1 MSYVLVFAPLIGFLL
16 TICFG
21 KLLGD
26 RISQILTS
34 SLVLVSAL
42 ISFFYFFKFISND
55 TAIINDQ
62 IINWLS
68 SGKLNFDWSIYI
80 DPLTSL
86 MLVVITSISFLVHI
100 YSIEYMSHDKSKPRF
115 MAYLSF
121 FTFAMIMLVTADN
134 FVQLFFGWEGVG
146 LASYLLIGFWYHKNS
161 ANKAAIKAF
170 IVNRIGDFGLAIGI
184 FIIYKYLGTLNYEE
198 VFDRLI
204 TLNDKTIS
212 ILGIEGSIISFIAFF
227 LFIGAMGKSAQIFL
241 HTWLP
246 DAMEGPTPVSAL
258 IHAATMVT
266 AGVFL
271 VVNCSPIFENSI
283 FVLNLILVIG
293 ASTALFAATI
303 ALVQNDIKKVIAYS
317 TCSQLGY
324 MFVATGLGAYH
335 IAMFHLFTHAFFKA
349 LLFLGAGSV
358 IHSMKDEQDMRR
370 MGGLWN
376 KIPITY
382 VFMIIGT
389 LAITGFPFLSGFF
402 SKDAIIEAT
411 YYSQSKF
418 GGYAMVVCI
427 LTALLTA
434 MYSWRLIIRT
444 FHGNFKNINLDLKDV
459 KDSGLIIILPLLLLS
474 IGAVSSGFV
483 FKELLIG
490 IDFIKFWDNSIYFKE
505 NFELKHPPF
514 WFLIITPMFTT
525 FAIPLSFY
533 IFLKNKKIIDDIKA
547 RHQPLY
553 NFLINKWYFDEI
565 YDFIFVRPIKKIG
578 DKFWKIG
585 DIFIIDGFGPNGF
598 AKIAKIISIKAV
610 KFQSGFLYHY
620 AFVMLIFLSIFL
632 TLIII

>member
-21 KLLGD
+21 KLLRD

-34 SLVLVSAL
+34 SLVLVSTL

-86 MLVVITSISFLVHI
+86 MLVIITSISFLVHI

-115 MAYLSF
+115 MAYLSL

-161 ANKAAIKAF
+161 ANQAAIKAF

-198 VFDRLI
+198 VFDGLI

-271 VVNCSPIFENSI
+271 VVKCSPIFENSI
-283 FVLNLILVIG
+283 VVLNLILVIG

-418 GGYAMVVCI
+418 AGYAMVVCI
-427 LTALLTA
+427 FTALLTA

-444 FHGNFKNINLDLKDV
+444 FHGNFNNMNLDLKDV
-459 KDSGLIIILPLLLLS
+459 KDSGLIIVLPLLLLS
-474 IGAVSSGFV
+474 IGAVSSGFA

-490 IDFIKFWDNSIYFKE
+490 IDFINFWDNSIYFKE
-505 NFELKHPPF
+505 NFELKHPPY
-514 WFLIITPMFTT
+514 WFLILTPMFATL
-525 FAIPLSFY
+525 AIPLSFY

-565 YDFIFVRPIKKIG
+565 YDFIFVRPVKKIG

-598 AKIAKIISIKAV
+598 AKIAKIISIRAV

>member
-26 RISQILTS
+26 RISQTLTS
-34 SLVLVSAL
+34 SLVLVSTL

-55 TAIINDQ
+55 TAIINDR

-271 VVNCSPIFENSI
+271 VVKCSPIFENSI
-283 FVLNLILVIG
+283 FVLNLILIIG

-533 IFLKNKKIIDDIKA
+533 IFLKIRKLLMILKLDIS
-547 RHQPLY
+547 R
-553 NFLINKWYFDEI
+553 
-565 YDFIFVRPIKKIG
+565 
-578 DKFWKIG
+578 
-585 DIFIIDGFGPNGF
+585 FIIF
-598 AKIAKIISIKAV
+598 
-610 KFQSGFLYHY
+610 
-620 AFVMLIFLSIFL
+620 
-632 TLIII
+632 

>member
-34 SLVLVSAL
+34 SLVLVSTL

-55 TAIINDQ
+55 TAIINDR

-271 VVNCSPIFENSI
+271 VVKCSPIFENSI
-283 FVLNLILVIG
+283 FVLNLILIIG

>member
-21 KLLGD
+21 KLLRD

-34 SLVLVSAL
+34 SLVLVSTL

-86 MLVVITSISFLVHI
+86 MLVIITSISFLVHI

-161 ANKAAIKAF
+161 ANQAAIKAF

-198 VFDRLI
+198 VFDGLI

-271 VVNCSPIFENSI
+271 VVKCSPIFENSI
-283 FVLNLILVIG
+283 VVLNLILVIG

-418 GGYAMVVCI
+418 AGYAMVVCI
-427 LTALLTA
+427 FTALLTA

-444 FHGNFKNINLDLKDV
+444 FHGNFNNINLELKDV
-459 KDSGLIIILPLLLLS
+459 KDSGLIITLPLLLLS
-474 IGAVSSGFV
+474 IGAVSSGFA

-490 IDFIKFWDNSIYFKE
+490 VDFIKFWDNSIYFKE
-505 NFELKHPPF
+505 NFELKHPPY
-514 WFLIITPMFTT
+514 WFLILTPMFAT

-533 IFLKNKKIIDDIKA
+533 IFLKNKKIIDDIKT

-565 YDFIFVRPIKKIG
+565 YDFLFVRPIKKIG

-598 AKIAKIISIKAV
+598 AKIAKIISIRAV

>member
-26 RISQILTS
+26 RISQTLTS
-34 SLVLVSAL
+34 SLVLVSTL

-55 TAIINDQ
+55 TAIINDR

-271 VVNCSPIFENSI
+271 VVKCSPIFENSI
-283 FVLNLILVIG
+283 FVLNLILIIG

>member
-21 KLLGD
+21 KFLGD

-34 SLVLVSAL
+34 SLVLVSTL

-55 TAIINDQ
+55 TAIINDR

-271 VVNCSPIFENSI
+271 VVKCSPIFENSI
-283 FVLNLILVIG
+283 FVLNLILIIG

-444 FHGNFKNINLDLKDV
+444 FHGNFKNINLDLKEV

-474 IGAVSSGFV
+474 IGAVSSGFA
-483 FKELLIG
+483 FKDLLIG

>member
-34 SLVLVSAL
+34 SLVLVSTL

-55 TAIINDQ
+55 TAIINDR

-271 VVNCSPIFENSI
+271 VVKCSPIFENSI
-283 FVLNLILVIG
+283 FVLNLILIIG

-474 IGAVSSGFV
+474 IGAVSSGFA
-483 FKELLIG
+483 FKDLLIG

>member
-21 KLLGD
+21 KFLGD

-34 SLVLVSAL
+34 SLVLVSTL

-55 TAIINDQ
+55 TAIINDR

-86 MLVVITSISFLVHI
+86 MLVIITLISFLVHI

-271 VVNCSPIFENSI
+271 VVKCSPIFENSI
-283 FVLNLILVIG
+283 FVLNLILIIG

-444 FHGNFKNINLDLKDV
+444 FHGNFKNINLDLKEV

-474 IGAVSSGFV
+474 IGAVSSGFA
-483 FKELLIG
+483 FKDLLIG

>member
-1 MSYVLVFAPLIGFLL
+1 MSYVLVFAPLIGFIL

-34 SLVLVSAL
+34 SLVLVSTL

-55 TAIINDQ
+55 TAIINDR

-271 VVNCSPIFENSI
+271 VVKCSPIFENSI
-283 FVLNLILVIG
+283 FVLNLILIIG

-474 IGAVSSGFV
+474 IGAVSSGFA
-483 FKELLIG
+483 FKDLLIG

>member
-34 SLVLVSAL
+34 LLVLVSTL

-55 TAIINDQ
+55 TAIINDR

-271 VVNCSPIFENSI
+271 VVKCSPIFENSI
-283 FVLNLILVIG
+283 FVLNLILIIG

-444 FHGNFKNINLDLKDV
+444 FHGNFKNINLDLKEV

-474 IGAVSSGFV
+474 IGAVSSGFA
-483 FKELLIG
+483 FKDLLIG

>member
-26 RISQILTS
+26 RISQTLTS

-55 TAIINDQ
+55 TAIINDR

-271 VVNCSPIFENSI
+271 VVKCSPIFENSI
-283 FVLNLILVIG
+283 FVLNLILIIG

>member
-1 MSYVLVFAPLIGFLL
+1 
-16 TICFG
+16 
-21 KLLGD
+21 
-26 RISQILTS
+26 
-34 SLVLVSAL
+34 
-42 ISFFYFFKFISND
+42 
-55 TAIINDQ
+55 
-62 IINWLS
+62 
-68 SGKLNFDWSIYI
+68 
-80 DPLTSL
+80 

-271 VVNCSPIFENSI
+271 VVKCSPIFENSI
-283 FVLNLILVIG
+283 FVLNLILIIG

>member
-21 KLLGD
+21 KFLGD

-34 SLVLVSAL
+34 SLVLVSTL

-55 TAIINDQ
+55 TAIINDR

-271 VVNCSPIFENSI
+271 VVKCSPIFENSI
-283 FVLNLILVIG
+283 FVLNLILIIG

-474 IGAVSSGFV
+474 IGAVSSGFA
-483 FKELLIG
+483 FKDLLIG

>member
-26 RISQILTS
+26 RISQTLTS
-34 SLVLVSAL
+34 SLVLVSTL

-55 TAIINDQ
+55 TAIINDR

-271 VVNCSPIFENSI
+271 VVKCSPIFENSI
-283 FVLNLILVIG
+283 FVLNLILIIG

-444 FHGNFKNINLDLKDV
+444 FHGNFKNINLDLKEV

-474 IGAVSSGFV
+474 IGAVSSGFA
-483 FKELLIG
+483 FKDLLIG

>member
-21 KLLGD
+21 KLLRD

-34 SLVLVSAL
+34 SLVLVSTL

-86 MLVVITSISFLVHI
+86 MLVIITSISFLVHI

-115 MAYLSF
+115 MAYLSL

-161 ANKAAIKAF
+161 ANQAAIKAF

-198 VFDRLI
+198 VFDGLI

-271 VVNCSPIFENSI
+271 VVKCSPIFENSI
-283 FVLNLILVIG
+283 VVLNLILVIG

-418 GGYAMVVCI
+418 AGYAMVACI
-427 LTALLTA
+427 FTALLTA

-444 FHGNFKNINLDLKDV
+444 FHGNFNNMNLDLKDV
-459 KDSGLIIILPLLLLS
+459 KDSGLIITLPLLLLS
-474 IGAVSSGFV
+474 IGAVSSGFA

-490 IDFIKFWDNSIYFKE
+490 VDFIKFWDNSIYFKE
-505 NFELKHPPF
+505 NFELKHPPY
-514 WFLIITPMFTT
+514 WFLILTPMFAT

-533 IFLKNKKIIDDIKA
+533 IFLKNKKIIDDIKT

-565 YDFIFVRPIKKIG
+565 YDFLFVRPIKKIG

-598 AKIAKIISIKAV
+598 AKIAKIISIRAV

>member
-34 SLVLVSAL
+34 SLVLVSTL

-55 TAIINDQ
+55 TAIINDR

-271 VVNCSPIFENSI
+271 VVKCSPIFENSI
-283 FVLNLILVIG
+283 FVLNLILIIG

-474 IGAVSSGFV
+474 IGAVSSGFA

-553 NFLINKWYFDEI
+553 NFFN
-565 YDFIFVRPIKKIG
+565 
-578 DKFWKIG
+578 
-585 DIFIIDGFGPNGF
+585 
-598 AKIAKIISIKAV
+598 
-610 KFQSGFLYHY
+610 
-620 AFVMLIFLSIFL
+620 
-632 TLIII
+632 

>member
-21 KLLGD
+21 KFLGD

-34 SLVLVSAL
+34 SLVLVSTL

-55 TAIINDQ
+55 TAIINDR

-271 VVNCSPIFENSI
+271 VVKCSPIFENSI
-283 FVLNLILVIG
+283 FVLNLILIIG

-474 IGAVSSGFV
+474 IGAVSSGFA

>member
-1 MSYVLVFAPLIGFLL
+1 
-16 TICFG
+16 
-21 KLLGD
+21 
-26 RISQILTS
+26 
-34 SLVLVSAL
+34 
-42 ISFFYFFKFISND
+42 
-55 TAIINDQ
+55 
-62 IINWLS
+62 
-68 SGKLNFDWSIYI
+68 
-80 DPLTSL
+80 
-86 MLVVITSISFLVHI
+86 
-100 YSIEYMSHDKSKPRF
+100 
-115 MAYLSF
+115 
-121 FTFAMIMLVTADN
+121 
-134 FVQLFFGWEGVG
+134 
-146 LASYLLIGFWYHKNS
+146 
-161 ANKAAIKAF
+161 
-170 IVNRIGDFGLAIGI
+170 
-184 FIIYKYLGTLNYEE
+184 
-198 VFDRLI
+198 
-204 TLNDKTIS
+204 
-212 ILGIEGSIISFIAFF
+212 
-227 LFIGAMGKSAQIFL
+227 
-241 HTWLP
+241 
-246 DAMEGPTPVSAL
+246 
-258 IHAATMVT
+258 
-266 AGVFL
+266 
-271 VVNCSPIFENSI
+271 
-283 FVLNLILVIG
+283 
-293 ASTALFAATI
+293 
-303 ALVQNDIKKVIAYS
+303 
-317 TCSQLGY
+317 

-418 GGYAMVVCI
+418 AGYAMVACI
-427 LTALLTA
+427 FTALLTA

-474 IGAVSSGFV
+474 IGAVSSGFA

>member
-21 KLLGD
+21 KFLGD

-34 SLVLVSAL
+34 SLVLVSTL

-55 TAIINDQ
+55 TAIINDR

-271 VVNCSPIFENSI
+271 VVKCSPIFENSI
-283 FVLNLILVIG
+283 FVLNLILIIG

>member
-34 SLVLVSAL
+34 SLVLVSTL
-42 ISFFYFFKFISND
+42 VSFFYFFKFISND

-62 IINWLS
+62 IINWVS

-198 VFDRLI
+198 VFDGLI
-204 TLNDKTIS
+204 TLNDKTVS

-271 VVNCSPIFENSI
+271 VVKCSPIFENSI

-370 MGGLWN
+370 MGGLWK

-382 VFMIIGT
+382 IFMIIGT

-444 FHGNFKNINLDLKDV
+444 FHGNFNNINLDLKDV

-474 IGAVSSGFV
+474 IGAVSSGFA

-514 WFLIITPMFTT
+514 WFFILTPIFTT

-533 IFLKNKKIIDDIKA
+533 IFLMNKKIIDDIKA